1 MGLTG
6 FPLRYLTLEDA
17 RGRRLVWR
25 DMPGM
30 LGLLA
35 LMSLPFLFIPGANFF
50 HKDGFVDKI
59 GTFSSVLTGFY
70 VAGLVAVATFPRN
83 LDGLDKVIEIGAI
96 LLPSADGERERLTRR
111 EYVCAMFG
119 YLAFMSMIVTIV
131 AIGCVTV
138 SDWFQH
144 ISGLHATIGNRQV
157 GIPRR
162 WLRGVPLVG
171 GNIVLSSLFMTTI
184 RALYYL
190 IDRLYVTSPK
200 PLPRPMGVEASSES
214 TPPSEEPIR

>member
-6 FPLRYLTLEDA
+6 FPLRYLVLEDA

-25 DMPGM
+25 DLPGM
-30 LGLLA
+30 LALVV
-35 LMSLPFLFIPGANFF
+35 LMSAPFLLIPGANFF

-59 GTFSSVLTGFY
+59 GTFASVLTGFY

-83 LDGLDKVIEIGAI
+83 IHGLDKVIEVGPI
-96 LLPSADGERERLTRR
+96 LLPVADGERERLTRR

-119 YLAFMSMIVTIV
+119 YLAFMSMIVTII

-138 SDWFQH
+138 SDWFKH
-144 ISGLHATIGNRQV
+144 IPGVHRTLAGTQV
-157 GIPRR
+157 SIPRR
-162 WLRGVPLVG
+162 WLRAVPLLG
-171 GNIVLSSLFMTTI
+171 GNIVLSSVFTTTV

-200 PLPRPMGVEASSES
+200 PLPREAADAEPSSS
-214 TPPSEEPIR
+214 R